1 MTENCLL
8 LADIIVYMVMLPI
21 GLVLFILII
30 MLMLIIGQV
39 KSWLLKEN
47 SI

>member
-30 MLMLIIGQV
+30 MPMLIISKIHEV
-39 KSWLLKEN
+39 SN
-47 SI
+47 